1 MGIRD
6 RNLAKV
12 AAAGIPIA
20 VGTDSGGPGRFQ
32 GLWEHREM
40 ELMVKAGL
48 TPMQAIQAAT
58 ANGAKFLG
66 LENQYGTLEPGK
78 IADLI
83 ILGADPLE
91 DIRNTRNIDEVWMN
105 GERVNRD
112 ELPISTASPTA
123 QERETS

>member
-1 MGIRD
+1 
-6 RNLAKV
+6 
-12 AAAGIPIA
+12 
-20 VGTDSGGPGRFQ
+20 
-32 GLWEHREM
+32 M

-112 ELPISTASPTA
+112 ELPISTAPPTA
-123 QERETS
+123 QERETN

>member
-1 MGIRD
+1 
-6 RNLAKV
+6 
-12 AAAGIPIA
+12 
-20 VGTDSGGPGRFQ
+20 
-32 GLWEHREM
+32 M

-58 ANGAKFLG
+58 INGARFLG
-66 LENQYGTLEPGK
+66 LEDQYGTLEPGK

-83 ILGADPLE
+83 ILSADPLE

-112 ELPISTASPTA
+112 ELPISTAPPTA
-123 QERETS
+123 QESETS

>member
-1 MGIRD
+1 
-6 RNLAKV
+6 
-12 AAAGIPIA
+12 
-20 VGTDSGGPGRFQ
+20 
-32 GLWEHREM
+32 M

-58 ANGAKFLG
+58 INGARFLG
-66 LENQYGTLEPGK
+66 LEDQFGTLEPGK

-112 ELPISTASPTA
+112 ELPISTAPPTA